1 MRLRLRHAMVNARPT
16 GCYTA
21 IVTPMMGDGTIDKEG
36 LGRLVDFQKTS
47 GVDGIVAVGTTGE
60 SPTLGPGE
68 RLAVVQRCREWL
80 GDSVDVIAGTGTNS
94 TEEAIRATR
103 AVSDSG
109 VERVLVVDPYYNA
122 PSSLEVR
129 REYYE
134 PIARAFPDIGIIP
147 YVIPSRTGTRLE
159 PPDLALLVEE
169 CPNVVG
175 VKDATGSVDYARE
188 VRGLL
193 GPEFSILSG
202 DDGHAAGLIRDAA
215 VHAQGLIS
223 VVSNVFPRTL
233 AAYVRE
239 LRAGD
244 PLPEALARRVQALTP
259 LLSLV
264 TVETRERTAKGDV
277 RVRVRNPVPVKAI
290 MNVLGI
296 PAGRC
301 RPPLGRLTSSA
312 LELVLGALRT
322 AHVECPE
329 LFTEVETAFD
339 VTVTARL
346 RDPRSWEGLSYD

>member
-1 MRLRLRHAMVNARPT
+1 MVPARPT

-21 IVTPMMGDGTIDKEG
+21 IVTPMVGDATIDKEG
-36 LGRLVDFQKTS
+36 LQRVVDFQQTS

-60 SPTLGPGE
+60 SPTLTPGE

-80 GDSVDVIAGTGTNS
+80 GDAVDVIAGTGTNS

-109 VERVLVVDPYYNA
+109 VERVLIVDPYYNA
-122 PSSLEVR
+122 PSSLEIR
-129 REYYE
+129 REYYV
-134 PIARAFPDIGIIP
+134 PIARAFPDLGIIP

-159 PPDLALLVEE
+159 PPDLALLAEE

-175 VKDATGSVDYARE
+175 LKDATGAMEYGRE

-193 GPEFSILSG
+193 GPEFAILSG
-202 DDGHAAGLIRDAA
+202 DDGRTAGLIQDPFVR
-215 VHAQGLIS
+215 AQGLIS
-223 VVSNVFPRTL
+223 VISNVFPRTL

-244 PLPEALARRVQALTP
+244 HFPESLARRVRALSP

-264 TVETRERTAKGDV
+264 TVETRERSAKGEV
-277 RVRVRNPVPVKAI
+277 RVRARNPVPVKAI
-290 MNVLGI
+290 MNILGI

-301 RPPLGRLTSSA
+301 RPPLGRLTPSA
-312 LELVLGALRT
+312 LDTVLGALRR
-322 AHVECPE
+322 ADEECPE
-329 LFTEVETAFD
+329 LFAEVETAFD
-339 VTVTARL
+339 VTVSERL
-346 RDPRSWEGLSYD
+346 HDPRSWEGLSYD

>member
-1 MRLRLRHAMVNARPT
+1 MVSSRPT

-21 IVTPMMGDGTIDKEG
+21 IVTPMVGDGAIDKEG
-36 LGRLVDFQKTS
+36 LRRLVDFQETS
-47 GVDGIVAVGTTGE
+47 GIDGIVAVGTTGE
-60 SPTLGPGE
+60 NPTLSPGE

-80 GDSVDVIAGTGTNS
+80 EDAVDVVAGTGTNS
-94 TEEAIRATR
+94 TEEAIRATG
-103 AVSDSG
+103 AASDSG

-122 PSSLEVR
+122 PSSPEIR
-129 REYYE
+129 REYYD
-134 PIARAFPDIGIIP
+134 PIARAFPNIGIIP
-147 YVIPSRTGTRLE
+147 YVVPSRTGTRLE
-159 PPDLALLVEE
+159 PPDLARLAEE

-175 VKDATGSVDYARE
+175 VKDATGSVDYGRE

-202 DDGHAAGLIRDAA
+202 DDGRAAGLIRDPA

-244 PLPEALARRVQALTP
+244 TLPDALARRVRALTP

-264 TVETRERTAKGDV
+264 TVETQERTPKGEV
-277 RVRVRNPVPVKAI
+277 RVRARNPVPVKAI
-290 MNVLGI
+290 MNILGI

-301 RPPLGRLTSSA
+301 RPPLGRLTPSA
-312 LELVLGALRT
+312 LDVVLGALRR
-322 AHVECPE
+322 AHEECPE
-329 LFTEVETAFD
+329 LFAEVESAFD
-339 VTVTARL
+339 VTVSERL